1 MADEPAQPFPGQ
13 PTIDEPLQPFP
24 GRKQLKHQQDGES
37 LGGSGSS
44 TMMMNGYKEEGAPSG
59 QQPQQD
65 HTSSEPP
72 PPGGAI
78 RRADTFDSQQLFVD
92 APESPV
98 MESSSQQPSSQQ
110 QQQQQHPSSSS
121 SSHPDPKRLQ
131 LQRSAGSTLT
141 SQSVP
146 PPGSVLT
153 GKQEHYLKR
162 ELLAHQTN
170 WEVSEL
176 AHPTA
181 LQRFGAPFRS
191 DAGEVPPSESEL
203 PLLRYIFVNH
213 VRNFPFLDQAREKE
227 FWQDKLQTF
236 LESFARKGI
245 SSSEDRLE
253 QTKRAKL
260 A

>member
-24 GRKQLKHQQDGES
+24 GRKQLKQQQDGES
-37 LGGSGSS
+37 QGGSGSS
-44 TMMMNGYKEEGAPSG
+44 SSSNNMMNGYKE
-59 QQPQQD
+59 D
-65 HTSSEPP
+65 HPSSEPP

-78 RRADTFDSQQLFVD
+78 SRADTFDSQQLFVD

-98 MESSSQQPSSQQ
+98 MESSSQQQS
-110 QQQQQHPSSSS
+110 QQQHPSSSS

-260 A
+260 AVKCTKV

>member
-24 GRKQLKHQQDGES
+24 GKKQLKQQQDVQS
-37 LGGSGSS
+37 PGGSGIS
-44 TMMMNGYKEEGAPSG
+44 TSNSNSMMNGYKGEGSPSQ
-59 QQPQQD
+59 QQPHQ
-65 HTSSEPP
+65 HHPSSEPP
-72 PPGGAI
+72 PPRGAI
-78 RRADTFDSQQLFVD
+78 SRADTFDSQQLFVD

-98 MESSSQQPSSQQ
+98 MESSSQQQS
-110 QQQQQHPSSSS
+110 QQQHPSSSS

-236 LESFARKGI
+236 LESFARKG
-245 SSSEDRLE
+245 
-253 QTKRAKL
+253 
-260 A
+260 